1 MKEIRITPDGRS
13 VLFTSKKADLV
24 DWALMAGSEIGLL
37 RLVSVGNTNQTKIIR
52 HPLFRGDSH
61 PNPPTGS
68 TEDEITRANFLD
80 ARGED
85 PTERKWSKSQI
96 VVIKNPAR

>member
-1 MKEIRITPDGRS
+1 MKEIRRTPDGRS
-13 VLFTSKKADLV
+13 ILITSKKADLV
-24 DWALMAGSEIGLL
+24 DWAFMAGSEIGLL
-37 RLVSVGNTNQTKIIR
+37 GLVSFGNNQTKIIR
-52 HPLFRGDSH
+52 HPLFTGDFH

-68 TEDEITRANFLD
+68 IEDEITRINFLD